1 MKTAP
6 TAAPSEKKGPL
17 WDQFKAMDT
26 DGTGKLNAKELSSKM
41 HSTNCW
47 KLSSQ
52 LQEALLK
59 LEKEENGAGDGLID
73 FEEFQRIVVKSKAK
87 QLFSSL
93 DTDGSNTVKRS
104 EFRKKV
110 NEDPD
115 IAKMIKLKGGQC
127 KSQ

>member
-1 MKTAP
+1 M
-6 TAAPSEKKGPL
+6 GL
-17 WDQFKAMDT
+17 
-26 DGTGKLNAKELSSKM
+26 
-41 HSTNCW
+41 
-47 KLSSQ
+47 Q

-59 LEKEENGAGDGLID
+59 LENEENGAGDGLID
-73 FEEFQRIVVKSKAK
+73 FGEFQRLVVKSKAK

-115 IAKMIKLKGGQC
+115 IAKMISYKGTGEEELIQRLTELDQN
-127 KSQ
+127 KDEQYTMKEL